1 LGDNTASSGFAPNRL
16 MNVETIVRMQQ
27 HGALNAPYDWYGALN
42 APYDWYGALN
52 APYDWL
58 DWLPTA

>member
-1 LGDNTASSGFAPNRL
+1 MS
-16 MNVETIVRMQQ
+16 VEKIVRMQQ

-42 APYDWYGALN
+42 APYDW
-52 APYDWL
+52 L